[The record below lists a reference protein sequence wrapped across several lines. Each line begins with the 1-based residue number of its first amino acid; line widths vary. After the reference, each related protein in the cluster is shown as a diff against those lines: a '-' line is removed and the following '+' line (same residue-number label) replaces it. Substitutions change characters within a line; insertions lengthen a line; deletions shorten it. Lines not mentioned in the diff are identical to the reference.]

1 MRKRHLFLIL
11 SLLLVAGALGTLF
24 WLRHRALPEAVR
36 LLPQSDAVVFVNV
49 KAIRRVANTSL
60 SGVVRE
66 PEYEEFVRESGID
79 FERDLDEVAVA
90 VHSIGNNEHRY
101 SEIFNGRFDSQKLS
115 DYLRKH
121 AKNVMRYGNEEIFEI
136 PQEDRTVRVAILD
149 LDSVAVSN
157 IDDPSVV
164 RGMLDRS
171 RKRGLPQRGPAMIQ
185 EFRSQL
191 PLTAVAWTI
200 ARIKPGDNL
209 ILQKIYSPSWG
220 TGFTLVA
227 AVAPS
232 LTTGSIELKANAMAG
247 NEDAAKQLAD
257 NVSTLISLYQ
267 AIESNAQQGGGD
279 PDVKAFVDSVKVEQQ
294 KDKAVLTATLPPAF
308 LKKMFAGADQDAGGR
323 K

>member
-1 MRKRHLFLIL
+1 MRRRHFFLIA
-11 SLLLVAGALGTLF
+11 SLLLVAGALGTLL

-36 LLPQSDAVVFVNV
+36 LLPESDAVVFVNV
-49 KAIRRVANTSL
+49 KAIRRVADTNL
-60 SGVVRE
+60 SGVVHE
-66 PEYEEFVRESGID
+66 PEYDEFIRETGID

-90 VHSIGNNEHRY
+90 VHPLANNEHRY
-101 SEIFNGRFDSQKLS
+101 SEIFNARFDTQKLL

-121 AKNVMRYGNEEIFEI
+121 AKNVVQYGHEQIFEI
-136 PQEDRTVRVAILD
+136 AQENRTVRVAILD

-157 IDDPSVV
+157 VDDGSVI
-164 RGMLDRS
+164 RGMVDRS
-171 RKRGLPQRGPAMIQ
+171 RQRGLPQRGPAMVQ

-209 ILQKIYSPSWG
+209 ILQKIYSPTWG

-232 LTTGSIELKANAMAG
+232 LTTGSIQLKANAMAG
-247 NEDAAKQLAD
+247 NEEAAKQLAE
-257 NVSTLISLYQ
+257 NVGTLISLYQ

-294 KDKAVLTATLPPAF
+294 KDKAVLTATLPGGF
-308 LKKMFAGADQDAGGR
+308 LKKMFAQR
-323 K
+323 

>member
-1 MRKRHLFLIL
+1 MRKRHFFLIV
-11 SLLLVAGALGTLF
+11 SLLLVAGALGTLL

-36 LLPQSDAVVFVNV
+36 LLPESEAVVFLNV

-60 SGVVRE
+60 SGVVHDPDYEGFIRE
-66 PEYEEFVRESGID
+66 TGID

-90 VHSIGNNEHRY
+90 VHPIGNGERRY
-101 SEIFNGRFDSQKLS
+101 SEIFNARFDSQKLA

-121 AKNVMRYGNEEIFEI
+121 AKNVVRYGNEEIFEI
-136 PQEDRTVRVAILD
+136 PQENRVVRVAVLD

-157 IDDPSVV
+157 VDDSSVI
-164 RGMLDRS
+164 RGMVDRS
-171 RKRGLPQRGPAMIQ
+171 RKRGLPQRGPAMVQ
-185 EFRSQL
+185 EFRSQI

-200 ARIKPGDNL
+200 ARIKPGENP
-209 ILQKIYSPSWG
+209 IMQKIYSPTWG
-220 TGFTLVA
+220 AGFTLVA

-232 LTTGSIELKANAMAG
+232 LTNGSIQLKANAMAG
-247 NEDAAKQLAD
+247 NDEAAKQLAD

-267 AIESNAQQGGGD
+267 AIESSAQQGGGD

-308 LKKMFAGADQDAGGR
+308 LKKMFAAE

>member
-1 MRKRHLFLIL
+1 MRKRHIFLIL
-11 SLLLVAGALGTLF
+11 SLLLVAGALGTLL
-24 WLRHRALPEAVR
+24 WLRHRSLPEAVR
-36 LLPQSDAVVFVNV
+36 LLPESDAVVFVNV

-60 SGVVRE
+60 AGVIHDS
-66 PEYEEFVRESGID
+66 EYEGFIRETGID

-101 SEIFNGRFDSQKLS
+101 SEIFNARFDSQKLS

-121 AKNVMRYGNEEIFEI
+121 AKNVVRYGSEEIFEI
-136 PQEDRTVRVAILD
+136 PQENRTVRVAMLD

-157 IDDPSVV
+157 LDDPSVI
-164 RGMLDRS
+164 RGMMDRS
-171 RKRGLPQRGPAMIQ
+171 RKRGLPQRGPQMVQ
-185 EFRSQL
+185 EFRRHI

-200 ARIKPGDNL
+200 ARIKPGDNP
-209 ILQKIYSPSWG
+209 IMQKIYSPTWG

-232 LTTGSIELKANAMAG
+232 LTNGTIQLKVNAMAG
-247 NEDAAKQLAD
+247 NEEAAKQLAD
-257 NVSTLISLYQ
+257 NASTLISLYQ
-267 AIESNAQQGGGD
+267 AIESSAQRGGGD

-308 LKKMFAGADQDAGGR
+308 LKKMFA
-323 K
+323 KEK

>member
-1 MRKRHLFLIL
+1 MRKRHTFLIL

-79 FERDLDEVAVA
+79 FERDLDEAAVA
-90 VHSIGNNEHRY
+90 VHSVGNNEHRY

-121 AKNVMRYGNEEIFEI
+121 SKNVVRYGNEDIFEI
-136 PQEDRTVRVAILD
+136 AQENRTVRVAILD

-157 IDDPSVV
+157 IDDASVI

-171 RKRGLPQRGPAMIQ
+171 RKRGLPQRGPAMVQ
-185 EFRSQL
+185 EFRTQI

-200 ARIKPGDNL
+200 ARIKPGDNP
-209 ILQKIYSPSWG
+209 ILQKIYSPTWG

-227 AVAPS
+227 AVTPS
-232 LTTGSIELKANAMAG
+232 LTTGSIELKAHAIAG

-294 KDKAVLTATLPPAF
+294 KDKAVLTATLPSAF
-308 LKKMFAGADQDAGGR
+308 LKKMFAAE

>member
-1 MRKRHLFLIL
+1 MRKRHIFLIL

-121 AKNVMRYGNEEIFEI
+121 AKNVMRYGNEDVFEI
-136 PQEDRTVRVAILD
+136 PQENRTVRVAILD

-157 IDDPSVV
+157 IDDPGVV

-171 RKRGLPQRGPAMIQ
+171 RKRGLPQRGPAMVQ

-200 ARIKPGDNL
+200 ARIKPGDSP
-209 ILQKIYSPSWG
+209 ILQKIYSPTWG
-220 TGFTLVA
+220 AGFTLVA

-232 LTTGSIELKANAMAG
+232 LTTGSIELKAHAIAG
-247 NEDAAKQLAD
+247 NDEAAKQLAD

-308 LKKMFAGADQDAGGR
+308 LKKMFAAE

>member
-1 MRKRHLFLIL
+1 MRRRHFFLIA

-36 LLPQSDAVVFVNV
+36 LLPESDAVVFVNV
-49 KAIRRVANTSL
+49 KAIRRVANTNL
-60 SGVVRE
+60 AGVVHE
-66 PEYEEFVRESGID
+66 PEYDEFIRETGID

-90 VHSIGNNEHRY
+90 VHPLVNSEHRY
-101 SEIFNGRFDSQKLS
+101 SEIFNAHFDTQKLQ

-121 AKNVMRYGNEEIFEI
+121 AKNIVPYGPEQIFEI
-136 PQEDRTVRVAILD
+136 PQENRVVRVAILD

-157 IDDPSVV
+157 VDDAAVI
-164 RGMLDRS
+164 RGMVDRS
-171 RKRGLPQRGPAMIQ
+171 RKRGLPQRGPAMVQ

-200 ARIKPGDNL
+200 ARVKAGDNL
-209 ILQKIYSPSWG
+209 IMQKIYSPTWG

-232 LTTGSIELKANAMAG
+232 LTNGSIQLKANAMAG
-247 NEDAAKQLAD
+247 NEEAAKQLAE

-294 KDKAVLTATLPPAF
+294 KDKAVLTATLPKGF
-308 LKKMFAGADQDAGGR
+308 LKKMFSAQE

>member
-1 MRKRHLFLIL
+1 MRRRHFFLIV
-11 SLLLVAGALGTLF
+11 SLLLVAGALGTLL

-36 LLPQSDAVVFVNV
+36 LLPESDAVVFVNV

-60 SGVVRE
+60 SGVVHD
-66 PEYEEFVRESGID
+66 PDYEEFIRESGID

-90 VHSIGNNEHRY
+90 VHPIGNGESRY
-101 SEIFNGRFDSQKLS
+101 SEIFNARFDSQKLV

-121 AKNVMRYGNEEIFEI
+121 AKNVVRYGNENIFEI
-136 PQEDRTVRVAILD
+136 PQENRVVRVAMLD

-157 IDDPSVV
+157 VDDSSVI
-164 RGMLDRS
+164 RGMVDRS
-171 RKRGLPQRGPAMIQ
+171 RKRGLPQRGPAMVQ
-185 EFRSQL
+185 EFRSQI

-200 ARIKPGDNL
+200 ARIKPGENP
-209 ILQKIYSPSWG
+209 IMQKIYSPTWG

-227 AVAPS
+227 ALAPS
-232 LTTGSIELKANAMAG
+232 LTNGSIQLKANAMAG
-247 NEDAAKQLAD
+247 NEEAAKQLAD

-308 LKKMFAGADQDAGGR
+308 LKKMFQGQE
-323 K
+323 

>member
-1 MRKRHLFLIL
+1 MRKRHIFLIL

-24 WLRHRALPEAVR
+24 WLRHRALPEPVR

-60 SGVVRE
+60 SGVARE
-66 PEYEEFVRESGID
+66 PEYEEFIRESGID

-90 VHSIGNNEHRY
+90 VHSIGNGEHRY
-101 SEIFNGRFDSQKLS
+101 SEIFNGRFDSQKLT

-121 AKNVMRYGNEEIFEI
+121 AKNVVRYGNEDVFEI
-136 PQEDRTVRVAILD
+136 PQENRTVRVAILD

-157 IDDPSVV
+157 IDQPSVI

-171 RKRGLPQRGPAMIQ
+171 RKRGLPQRGQAMVQ
-185 EFRSQL
+185 EFRSQI
-191 PLTAVAWTI
+191 PIAAVAWTI
-200 ARIKPGDNL
+200 ARIKPGDNP
-209 ILQKIYSPSWG
+209 IMQKIYSPTWG

-232 LTTGSIELKANAMAG
+232 LTNGTIQLKANAIAG
-247 NEDAAKQLAD
+247 NEEAAKQLAE
-257 NVSTLISLYQ
+257 NLSTLISLYQ
-267 AIESNAQQGGGD
+267 AIESSAQQGGGD

-294 KDKAVLTATLPPAF
+294 KEKAVLTATLPLAF
-308 LKKMFAGADQDAGGR
+308 LKKMFSQQ
-323 K
+323 